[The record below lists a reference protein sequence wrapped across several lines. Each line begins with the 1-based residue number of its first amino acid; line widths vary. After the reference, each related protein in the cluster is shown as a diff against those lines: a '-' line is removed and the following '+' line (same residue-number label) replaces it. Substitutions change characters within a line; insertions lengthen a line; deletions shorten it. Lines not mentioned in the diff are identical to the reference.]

1 MLHSAPTMLLA
12 ALTILSL
19 GHSPVQSYGTRQGA
33 GLVRRSHDLS
43 SGMDFVAPQ
52 VKPPYIHINKF
63 KKKKGTNVVVLK
75 VYVCADPPRSG
86 KATNR
91 DCQPSAKDKN
101 FGNVTSIEIT
111 TKDKFGKTV
120 FNNVKNF
127 NKLDNRYG
135 GSQDLEFSSG
145 YLERNSDY
153 IVSVSLRTRQ
163 GDVSHKDV
171 TLTTPR

>member
-1 MLHSAPTMLLA
+1 MLLA

-19 GHSPVQSYGTRQGA
+19 GHLPVESYGTSQGA
-33 GLVRRSHDLS
+33 NLVRRTHDLS
-43 SGMDFVAPQ
+43 SEMDSFAPQ

-75 VYVCADPPRSG
+75 VYVCANPPKKG
-86 KATNR
+86 KATKR
-91 DCQPSAKDKN
+91 DCKPSLKDKN
-101 FGNVTSIEIT
+101 FGDVTSIEIT

-120 FNNVKNF
+120 FSNVKNF

-135 GSQDLEFSSG
+135 GSQDLEFYSG
-145 YLERNSDY
+145 YLERNSEY
-153 IVSVSLRTRQ
+153 IVSVSLRTRK

-171 TLTTPR
+171 FLTTPR